1 MEKSILENLEE
12 GDPVSVALRG
22 GAGWVHGSMVWR
34 RDGMMLIESADDAV
48 RKETPFVLI
57 LLDEVSAVAI
67 PSKVDPPG
75 SSRSPGFNR

>member
-1 MEKSILENLEE
+1 MEKSILENLKE
-12 GDPVSVALRG
+12 GDAVSVALRG
-22 GAGWVHGSMVWR
+22 GAGWVHGSMLWR

-75 SSRSPGFNR
+75 GGRSPGFNR

>member
-1 MEKSILENLEE
+1 MEKSILENLKE
-12 GDPVSVALRG
+12 GDAVSVALRG

-34 RDGMMLIESADDAV
+34 RDGMMLLEAADDAV

-75 SSRSPGFNR
+75 TNRSPGFNR